1 MHGNEEKQTGFEI
14 GVVVSKKEGNESFEC
29 VEFLVLEFN
38 NVGLVIER
46 VVGLSE
52 EFIKVAAPLE
62 TLGRAAAELQI
73 KKPTYIGM
81 DLQFEWDEVEAFVR
95 QPDGSL
101 FSWCERFCCFT
112 HLLYGI
118 VNKTESV
125 VTLMYNNKVI
135 NWKPGESLVKK
146 LESEGIVK
154 KVFPLHDETKRK
166 QLMRTWAL
174 NWLDM
179 TNQPIDEIYTYF
191 GTKVIATYF
200 AFLGMYTRWMLFPAA
215 LALTLQLID
224 FGSRQL
230 LMLPIFF
237 IFVTL
242 WAVIF
247 FQFWKRKSAALL
259 ARWQIGYTVGVD
271 TGFKYSDT
279 ERSSLQ
285 SHMEHIKKMG
295 TDKIKEKA
303 AFQRDEWSGHLLRFR
318 NDALVILSIICLQ
331 LPFELA
337 YAHLYELV
345 SSDIVK
351 FGLTALYIF
360 TIQYLTKIGG
370 KVSVK
375 LIKNE
380 KNKSSEHRADSLVY
394 KKLLLFAGFWSLF
407 YAVIHRAPFYHA
419 LLHRNFTTLR
429 LVLTQRLIVSQ
440 VLENLLENSIP
451 YLKYRLKKYR
461 AVHKKKL
468 ENGLSMGKVQ
478 VTTRVEKEYMKPSYS
493 ASIGDELEDGLFDDF
508 LEMALQ
514 FGMIMMFACAFPL
527 AFCLAALHN
536 ITEIR
541 TDALKLLAMLKRP
554 IPRASATIGAWLNIF
569 QFLIVMSIC
578 TNSVL
583 LVCLYDQEGKWK
595 IEPGLAAILI
605 IEHVLLLI
613 KFGVSKFVPEEPAW
627 VKANRVKNAAQAQDM
642 CSKQL
647 LRSISGEKKRE

>member
-118 VNKTESV
+118 INKTESV

-135 NWKPGESLVKK
+135 NWRPGESLVKK

-285 SHMEHIKKMG
+285 SHMEHIRKMG

-394 KKLLLFAGFWSLF
+394 KVFGLYFMQSYIG
-407 YAVIHRAPFYHA
+407 VFYHA

-493 ASIGDELEDGLFDDF
+493 QVLVMNLKMVY
-508 LEMALQ
+508 LM
-514 FGMIMMFACAFPL
+514 
-527 AFCLAALHN
+527 HN